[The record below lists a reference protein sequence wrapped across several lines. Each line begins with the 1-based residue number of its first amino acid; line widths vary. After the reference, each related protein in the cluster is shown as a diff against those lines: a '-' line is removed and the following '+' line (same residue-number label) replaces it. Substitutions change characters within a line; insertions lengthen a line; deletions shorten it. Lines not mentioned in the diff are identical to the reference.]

1 MRFFP
6 ALFGALLITVAVF
19 LFMQSLIQRGK
30 EEGVQLAVHQDV
42 QILRQEKPEE
52 EPEPEQDTPEE
63 PPEEPQMDTLE
74 VMAAAR
80 RRRSLPPNSIFPP
93 WTSVW
98 ATSIFRRRASVGA
111 RHWRPAV

>member
-30 EEGVQLAVHQDV
+30 EEGVQIAVHQDV

-74 VMAAAR
+74 VMAVSPPAPQPAAEFD
-80 RRRSLPPNSIFPP
+80 LP
-93 WTSVW
+93 
-98 ATSIFRRRASVGA
+98 ALDLGVGDNNIQA
-111 RHWRPAV
+111 AGKR